1 MATKNK
7 AKDIDYGRWVTEGK
21 KPYSSVKVPN
31 ANKKAI
37 EEMAI
42 EEMNK
47 KKKGK

>member
-7 AKDIDYGRWVTEGK
+7 AKDVDIGRWVTEGK
-21 KPYSSVKVPN
+21 KPYSDVKVPD
-31 ANKKAI
+31 ANRK
-37 EEMAI
+37 AI

>member
-7 AKDIDYGRWVTEGK
+7 ASDPDIGRWVTEGK
-21 KPYSSVKVPN
+21 KPYNVVKIPD
-31 ANKKAI
+31 ANRK
-37 EEMAI
+37 AI